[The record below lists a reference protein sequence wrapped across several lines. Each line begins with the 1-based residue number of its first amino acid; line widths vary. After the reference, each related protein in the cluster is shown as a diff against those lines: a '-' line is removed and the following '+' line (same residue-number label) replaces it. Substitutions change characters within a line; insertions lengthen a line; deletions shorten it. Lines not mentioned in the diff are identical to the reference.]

1 MTNSCMR
8 RRLQFELSAQKGENM
23 SDAVHQW
30 ISELGEQ
37 TSFLDAEQ
45 AGEPAR
51 ELDAMR
57 VAIVSNVYRAAPK
70 LAMDLMWQLFTLAGT
85 LFERTTEEGWEVSLV
100 FDQACSDLV
109 KMSVDADIEPKMVAK
124 KVVAAISSNHYGE
137 YGALIRAIAARSCAS
152 AYVSE
157 IRNSLQ
163 RLLDEP
169 PLPNGGPNSERGHV
183 LRRTLRELDSPSVS
197 WTDRRFPHRC
207 LPQAARWTRSTCG
220 TPFWRAC
227 QRS

>member
-1 MTNSCMR
+1 MSNDENPIDVNSLVALGPERLATLLAEVAMTNSCMR

-37 TSFLDAEQ
+37 TSLLDTEQ
-45 AGEPAR
+45 VGESAW

-57 VAIVSNVYRAAPK
+57 VAIVSNVYRAVPK
-70 LAMDLMWQLFTLAGT
+70 LAPDLMWQLFTLAGT
-85 LFERTTEEGWEVSLV
+85 LFERTTEEGREVSLV

-109 KMSVDADIEPKMVAK
+109 KMSVDADIEPKVFAK
-124 KVVAAISSNHYGE
+124 KVVAAMSSNHYGE
-137 YGALIRAIAARSCAS
+137 YGALIRAIAAQSCAS

-157 IRNSLQ
+157 IKDLLQ

-169 PLPNGGPNSERGHV
+169 PRLNGSPNSERGHT
-183 LRRTLRELDSPSVS
+183 LRRTLRELDSPYV
-197 WTDRRFPHRC
+197 T
-207 LPQAARWTRSTCG
+207 
-220 TPFWRAC
+220 
-227 QRS
+227 

>member
-1 MTNSCMR
+1 MPNEENSIDVTNLVTLGSERLATLLAEVALTNSCIR
-8 RRLQFELSAQKGENM
+8 RRLQFELSAQKSENL

-45 AGEPAR
+45 VGELAG

-70 LAMDLMWQLFTLAGT
+70 LAPDLMWQLFTLVGT
-85 LFERTTEEGWEVSLV
+85 LLERTTEEGWEFSLV

-109 KMSVDADIEPKMVAK
+109 KMSVDADVEPKAFAK

-137 YGALIRAIAARSCAS
+137 YGALIRTIAAQSCAS

-157 IRNSLQ
+157 IKDLLQ

-169 PLPNGGPNSERGHV
+169 PGPNGSPNSERGNV
-183 LRRTLRELDSPSVS
+183 LRRILRELDSPSVS
-197 WTDRRFPHRC
+197 
-207 LPQAARWTRSTCG
+207 
-220 TPFWRAC
+220 
-227 QRS
+227 